1 MCNNVIINRLK
12 ALQRYT
18 VKNNALWDAEFG
30 QFILISDIQE
40 IIDEF
45 EVKE

>member
-12 ALQRYT
+12 ALEVHGGFMDEY
-18 VKNNALWDAEFG
+18 VEWV
-30 QFILISDIQE
+30 DIQE